1 MTVPKNDDK
10 TETKKI
16 LFTFFFPYRDSKFQ
30 TDKNSGYKFN
40 NFKKKNNNWS
50 NGLINKK
57 QTNKKNKLYTPV
69 EEGKFQG
76 DRPKFEEKMSI
87 SRPW

>member
-40 NFKKKNNNWS
+40 NFQKKNNNWS

-57 QTNKKNKLYTPV
+57 KNKQKKQTVHPC
-69 EEGKFQG
+69 
-76 DRPKFEEKMSI
+76 
-87 SRPW
+87 